1 MTPLAALIH
10 SGTSPHTAVHP
21 AANKAADSAADKA
34 ADKAAETA
42 ADKEGRALI
51 GDILVANGRL
61 SPADAKRI
69 ATQQRKKALPFGD
82 TAIALKLLTREDVD
96 FALAK
101 QFSYA
106 WLPQGDHSL
115 SPGLIA
121 AYQPFSQV
129 SENLRAL
136 RSQIMLRWFG
146 TQPLHKVLAI
156 VSAEPGEGR
165 SFIAANLAVVFAQ
178 QGERTLLIDADLR
191 SPARQGQGTLFKL
204 KSSLG
209 LSSILAGRAGLEIA
223 QSVPGLP
230 GLTVLPAGALPPNPQ
245 ELLGRLAFVQLLGAA
260 SHEFDVVLLDTPSGS
275 QYADADIIAARAG
288 AALLVARKNQSSTPR
303 LKQLAQ
309 RLQECDVRLLGS
321 VLNDA

>member
-10 SGTSPHTAVHP
+10 PDT
-21 AANKAADSAADKA
+21 AADTPAGTPS
-34 ADKAAETA
+34 
-42 ADKEGRALI
+42 DKEGRALI

-69 ATQQRKKALPFGD
+69 AVQQRKQAMPFGD

-121 AYQPFSQV
+121 AYQPFSRV
-129 SENLRAL
+129 GENLRAL
-136 RSQIMLRWFG
+136 RSQIMLRWFSAN
-146 TQPLHKVLAI
+146 PLHKVLAI

-191 SPARQGQGTLFKL
+191 SPASQGQGTLFKL